1 MGEFVDDV
9 IILEP
14 IIAIRRCR
22 SPYVHPTGP
31 RLATTY
37 MVSYQYPYLEKEDTR
52 VV

>member
-1 MGEFVDDV
+1 MDEFVDDV

-14 IIAIRRCR
+14 IIAIRRRR

-31 RLATTY
+31 WLATTY
-37 MVSYQYPYLEKEDTR
+37 MISYAYPYLEKEDTE